1 MPWTR
6 KWLSNL
12 SLASFLPPPPLPL
25 LLPPSACDYLPP
37 PPQVHCGGASCPPP
51 GQCGS
56 GAPATACYCLPPPPR
71 CTVVERRAR
80 HQTNVAQER
89 LHLLEGY
96 LLGLARI
103 KEVVQVRKWGGR
115 GRWAWLLQLLPP
127 FWLLQLL
134 SPFPP
139 RPPPA

>member
-1 MPWTR
+1 MPVTTC
-6 KWLSNL
+6 
-12 SLASFLPPPPLPL
+12 PPPPRSTVVERCARHQASVAQERL
-25 LLPPSACDYLPP
+25 LL
-37 PPQVHCGGASCPPP
+37 
-51 GQCGS
+51 
-56 GAPATACYCLPPPPR
+56 PATACPPPPR